1 MSHIH
6 DALKK
11 AQQEK
16 DSLYTHYGGVIGAS
30 ERAAARRPLLR
41 PALLVSALIV
51 LVFAGVW
58 FLKKEMP
65 GGAKEG
71 DGRAL
76 KTQSLSIAPGGEE
89 EKGKADKVPALDA
102 LYDEALRYQK
112 KGLLDKAEDIYGHI
126 LKEAPAH
133 AAALN
138 NLGVIFLAKKDM
150 DRART
155 HFERAIAHKMDY
167 VDPYYNLACLY
178 SREGNRVKGL
188 EYLEKA
194 LRLNNDVKNW
204 AKNDRDLE
212 GLRRTDQFRALME
225 LRSVH

>member
-16 DSLYTHYGGVIGAS
+16 DSLYAHYGGVIGAP
-30 ERAAARRPLLR
+30 ERAAVRRRLLR
-41 PALLVSALIV
+41 PALLVSALI
-51 LVFAGVW
+51 LIIFAGAW
-58 FLKKEMP
+58 LLKEEMP
-65 GGAKEG
+65 GGAKE
-71 DGRAL
+71 DDRRAL
-76 KTQSLSIAPGGEE
+76 KTHTLSTGPGGEAQ
-89 EKGKADKVPALDA
+89 KGKADKVPALGA
-102 LYDEALRYQK
+102 LYGEALRYQK
-112 KGLLDKAEDIYGHI
+112 EGLLDKAEDIYGHI
-126 LKEAPAH
+126 LKEAPSH

-212 GLRRTDQFRALME
+212 GLRGTDQFRALME
-225 LRSVH
+225 LRSAH